1 MRTSLISV
9 VAGFGLIGASVA
21 VPTAQGNDLITDELS
36 DALAGTNIVRG
47 GVEQREE
54 EQW

>member
-1 MRTSLISV
+1 MKTSFISI
-9 VAGFGLIGASVA
+9 VAAFGLIGGSVA
-21 VPTAQGNDLITDELS
+21 APTAQDDGLITEDLS

-54 EQW
+54 PQW